1 MAKTKDVLSMME
13 GFKETD
19 IRKLMLEYLDGRLE
33 MRKTI
38 LCWLTGEI
46 GKDFDTHYSYHDMLR
61 SEVRFIELVM
71 KKIPDEIIQEE
82 KQKQLQKEA
91 EELSNTQAQI
101 DDLAEMVGV

>member
-1 MAKTKDVLSMME
+1 
-13 GFKETD
+13 
-19 IRKLMLEYLDGRLE
+19 
-33 MRKTI
+33 
-38 LCWLTGEI
+38 
-46 GKDFDTHYSYHDMLR
+46 MLR